1 MRLLLSLLLV
11 LSTTT
16 SCSSWKTRKPEPE
29 PPRIDCSERAPAEPL
44 PAKPQTTAWRKW
56 AAYSRRLLGVIEA
69 EVGKR
74 AETAD
79 CLDRERAAGRI
90 R

>member
-1 MRLLLSLLLV
+1 MPDP
-11 LSTTT
+11 
-16 SCSSWKTRKPEPE
+16 WW
-29 PPRIDCSERAPAEPL
+29 RAYVQRFGAVHI
-44 PAKPQTTAWRKW
+44 
-56 AAYSRRLLGVIEA
+56 AYEIRLLGWGEG
-69 EVGKR
+69 EVMKR